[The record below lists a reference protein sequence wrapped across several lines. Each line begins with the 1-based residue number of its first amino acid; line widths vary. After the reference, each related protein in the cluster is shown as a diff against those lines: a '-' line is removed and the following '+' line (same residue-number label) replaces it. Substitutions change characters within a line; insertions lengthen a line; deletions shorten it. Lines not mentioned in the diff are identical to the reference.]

1 MSQSVLESVFS
12 TKTNIVES
20 FFEMFNG
27 QSSVN
32 LSSENISWLLG
43 QAKSSMNSDL
53 FQLFSKITGIESVGD
68 QVTMTIGKSVSAGIQ
83 IGGMPINLV
92 TGEKITAKIH
102 PSTLSLTQIK
112 GLSAGMGLMKID
124 LQGVQFKK
132 DGQSFLVNLDTPMKT
147 FSIKIP
153 VL

>member
-1 MSQSVLESVFS
+1 MSQSTVETVFNAKS
-12 TKTNIVES
+12 NIVES
-20 FFEMFNG
+20 FFELFNG
-27 QSSVN
+27 NSSVS
-32 LSSENISWLLG
+32 LSGENISWLLG
-43 QAKSSMNSDL
+43 QAKNAMNGDL
-53 FQLFSKITGIESVGD
+53 YQLFSKITGVESVGD

-83 IGGMPINLV
+83 IGGMPINL
-92 TGEKITAKIH
+92 TTAEKITGKIH

-132 DGQSFLVNLDTPMKT
+132 DGQSFLVNLETPMKT